1 MAVVACLLACSVPSF
16 AALGGDVSSVQADVA
31 HMQGS
36 LKSTASAA
44 YTLHEIQAPNGAAV
58 REYMSQAGTVF
69 AVTWTGPWPPDLK
82 QFLGA
87 HFSDYQIAMQAS
99 NRRAAHGPATFQQS
113 NLVVQLAGHT
123 RAFSGRAY
131 LVDQL
136 PAGVALESIR

>member
-1 MAVVACLLACSVPSF
+1 VAVAVCLIACTLPSF

-31 HMQGS
+31 QMQAS
-36 LKSTASAA
+36 LKSTPGAA
-44 YTLHEIQAPNGAAV
+44 YTLHQIQAPNGIAV

-69 AVTWTGPWPPDLK
+69 AVTWSGPWPPDLK
-82 QFLGA
+82 QLLGA
-87 HFSDYQIAMQAS
+87 HFNDYQVAMQTS
-99 NRRAAHGPATFQQS
+99 HRRAAHGPATFQQS
-113 NLVVQLAGHT
+113 NLIVQLGGHA